1 MLPSSFKRSNPRPLS
16 LTVQGRA
23 CAAVVLACSAAFFV
37 ASAAPARQTSNDAP
51 ALVGAVGTL
60 REDLVIRVPED
71 RKTLQEAIDFI
82 GARIIVGAPTIT
94 IQLSDG
100 QYGTPE
106 RPLGQIFITDP
117 KFQFVRVTGNC
128 GRPGSVTLNFQ
139 ARENL
144 SGFALYHGGRIG
156 LIDCLVINGIGARQ
170 DRSTWHEQS
179 YGSGVQANGS
189 GSSATLGSKL
199 TINDFYYGAG
209 AFYGGSLTGRGV
221 TVNNSGDANYIAGW
235 HGVLTC
241 IGCSG
246 NTASHI
252 FTNAWGWQ
260 ESLGF
265 NFIAEMGS
273 TLHVDG
279 SKGTDAQEGA
289 VAAQTNGSAWAHDF
303 EGSGAVVA
311 GARVIQ
317 NGYVE
322 LNRAKLHG
330 NGVGVKLVSGGAV
343 NLSGAELSGNKFDG
357 VLARGGH
364 ATGDRVQIRNNG
376 GFGIRVER
384 NGSVDFTGTEPLV
397 QNNGSGRYFVEQG
410 AGCRSTDEPCRPPAA
425 LMIR

>member
-1 MLPSSFKRSNPRPLS
+1 MLRSLFKGSNPSSLS
-16 LTVQGRA
+16 AGGEARA
-23 CAAVVLACSAAFFV
+23 CVAIVLACWIAIFTAPA
-37 ASAAPARQTSNDAP
+37 ASARQAGNDAP
-51 ALVGAVGTL
+51 RLLGAVEIL
-60 REDLVIRVPED
+60 REDLIIQVPRD
-71 RKTLQEAIDFI
+71 QKTLQDAIDFV
-82 GARIIVGAPTIT
+82 GARIIVGTPTIT

-106 RPLGQIFITDP
+106 KPIEQIYITDP
-117 KFQFVRVTGNC
+117 KFQLVRISGNC
-128 GRPGSVTLNFQ
+128 GRPHSVMLNFQ
-139 ARENL
+139 ARDNL

-156 LIDCLVINGIGARQ
+156 LIDCMVINGIGARQ
-170 DRSTWHEQS
+170 DRSTWQEQS

-199 TINDFYYGAG
+199 TINDFYYGVG
-209 AFYGGSLTGRGV
+209 AFYGGSVTGRGV
-221 TVNNSGDANYIAGW
+221 TVNNSGDANFIGGW

-241 IGCSG
+241 IACRG

-252 FTNAWGWQ
+252 FTNAWGQQ
-260 ESLGF
+260 EALGF
-265 NFIAEMGS
+265 NFMAEMGS
-273 TLHVDG
+273 TLQIDE

-289 VAAQTNGSAWAHDF
+289 IAAQTNGSAWAHDF
-303 EGSGAVVA
+303 EGSGAAVA

-384 NGSVDFTGTEPLV
+384 NGSVDFTGTEALV
-397 QNNGSGRYFVEQG
+397 QNNGAGPYFVEQG
-410 AGCRSTDEPCRPPAA
+410 AGCRSPAEACRPPAA